1 MYVRHERH
9 PSLPPPVTETGLIG
23 WLRANL
29 FSSILNTLLTL
40 MGVALLALI
49 IPPFARWAVIDANWA
64 GTTREDCLDALGA
77 CWIFIK
83 VRFPLL
89 MYGFFPESERWRID
103 LTGLLFLGGSA
114 PLLIAPFL
122 PFPERVNTWVLRAI
136 PAVCVTGAFL
146 GLGMGPGLITAAFL
160 GAPFALAALGGAPAR
175 LARSMEKRLPDW
187 LPLGRLLFALLA
199 ACGTGFALHASGLGA
214 SWPLGLAAGVIALL
228 ACNLRR
234 PTWAAWQ
241 FWLLY
246 LVLPCLAWVLL
257 LGGALGLSEVPTD
270 QWGGLFLTIVI
281 ALVGMGAS
289 LPIGVILALGRT
301 SRMPV
306 IKALCIGFIELARG
320 VPLISVLFMV
330 SVMLPMMLAE
340 GVNFNKLLRALIGV
354 SLFYAAYMAEV
365 VRGGLLA
372 IPKGQHEA
380 SQALGLRYWS
390 RMRLVILPQALRL
403 TIPAITN
410 TFLGLMKDT
419 TLVAVINLM
428 DLLGIMKSALADTR
442 WLGFTKEAYFFAGLI
457 FWLLCFIVSRYSLYL
472 EGRLNWQRK

>member
-9 PSLPPPVTETGLIG
+9 PDLPPPVAETGVIG
-23 WLRANL
+23 WLRVNL
-29 FSSILNTLLTL
+29 FSSVFNSLLTVL
-40 MGVALLALI
+40 AIALI
-49 IPPFARWAVIDANWA
+49 AVTVPPFARWAVIDANWA
-64 GTTREDCLDALGA
+64 GTARADCMDAIGA
-77 CWIFIK
+77 CWVFIK

-89 MYGFFPESERWRID
+89 MYGFFPEAERWRID
-103 LTGLLFLGGSA
+103 LTGLMFLGGAA
-114 PLLIAPFL
+114 PLLVAPFL
-122 PFPERVNTWVLRAI
+122 PFPERVNAWVLRAM
-136 PAVCVTGAFL
+136 PALCVLAAFFSF
-146 GLGMGPGLITAAFL
+146 GFGPGLVCAAFL
-160 GAPFALAALGGAPAR
+160 GAPFALAAPGDAPAR
-175 LARSMEKRLPDW
+175 VLRAFEKRLPFGT
-187 LPLGRLLFALLA
+187 LILA
-199 ACGTGFALHASGLGA
+199 VAVGAATGFALQYSGAGA
-214 SWPLGLAAGVIALL
+214 GRPLGLAVAVIVLL
-228 ACNLRR
+228 AGSLRK
-234 PTWAAWQ
+234 PSWAAWQ

-246 LVLPCLAWVLL
+246 LVLPCVAWVLL
-257 LGGALGLSEVPTD
+257 LGGAAGLPEVPTD

-289 LPIGVILALGRT
+289 LPIGILLALGRT
-301 SRMPV
+301 SRMPAL
-306 IKALCIGFIELARG
+306 KALCIGFIELARG

-340 GVNFNKLLRALIGV
+340 GMNFNKLLRALIGV

-372 IPKGQHEA
+372 IPRGQHEA
-380 SQALGLRYWS
+380 SQALGLRYWP
-390 RMRLVILPQALRL
+390 RMRLVVLPQALRL

-428 DLLGIMKSALADTR
+428 DLLGIIKSALADTR

-472 EGRLNWQRK
+472 ESRLNWRRK

>member
-9 PSLPPPVTETGLIG
+9 PDLPPPVTETGVVG

-29 FSSILNTLLTL
+29 FSSVLNTLLTVL
-40 MGVALLALI
+40 GIALI
-49 IPPFARWAVIDANWA
+49 ALIVPPFLRWAVIDANWA
-64 GTTREDCLDALGA
+64 GTAREDCMDAVGA
-77 CWIFIK
+77 CWVFIK

-89 MYGFFPESERWRID
+89 MYGFFPEPERWRID
-103 LTGLLFLGGSA
+103 LTGLMFLGGTA
-114 PLLIAPFL
+114 PLLAAPFL
-122 PFPERVNTWVLRAI
+122 PFPERVNGWVLRAM
-136 PAVCVTGAFL
+136 PAACVVVSFL
-146 GLGMGPGLITAAFL
+146 CFGFGPGCICAVFL
-160 GAPFALAALGGAPAR
+160 GAPFVLAALGGGPAGVMLR
-175 LARSMEKRLPDW
+175 LEDRLPF
-187 LPLGRLLFALLA
+187 GKFGIAAVFGALVGAVLEYS
-199 ACGTGFALHASGLGA
+199 GFGA
-214 SWPLGLAAGVIALL
+214 GWPLGIAAALIVL
-228 ACNLRR
+228 LVFGLSK

-246 LVLPCLAWVLL
+246 LILPCAAWVLL
-257 LGGALGLSEVPTD
+257 LGGAGGLPEVPTD

-289 LPIGVILALGRT
+289 LPLGILLALGRT

-306 IKALCIGFIELARG
+306 VKSLSIGFIELARG

-340 GVNFNKLLRALIGV
+340 GMNFNKLLRALIGV

-372 IPKGQHEA
+372 IPKGQFEA
-380 SQALGLRYWS
+380 SKALGLKFWP
-390 RMRLVILPQALRL
+390 RMRLVVLPQALRL

-428 DLLGIMKSALADTR
+428 DLLGIIKSALADTR

-472 EGRLNWQRK
+472 ERRLNWQRK

>member
-1 MYVRHERH
+1 MYVRRERH
-9 PSLPPPVTETGLIG
+9 PDLPPPVTETGVIG

-29 FSSILNTLLTL
+29 FSSALNSLLTL
-40 MGVALLALI
+40 LGIGLLALI
-49 IPPFARWAVIDANWA
+49 VPPFLNWAVIDANWA
-64 GTTREDCLDALGA
+64 GTARDDCMNAIGA
-77 CWIFIK
+77 CWVFIK

-89 MYGFFPESERWRID
+89 MYGFFPEAERWRID
-103 LTGLLFLGGSA
+103 ITGLMFLGGAA

-122 PFPERVNTWVLRAI
+122 PFPERVNAWLLRAV
-136 PAVCVTGAFL
+136 PAICAMGAFVCF
-146 GLGMGPGLITAAFL
+146 GFGPGLTCAAFL
-160 GAPFALAALGGAPAR
+160 GAPFALAALGGGPAR
-175 LARSMEKRLPDW
+175 ATRELEKRVPF
-187 LPLGRLLFALLA
+187 GKFGIAVAFGA
-199 ACGTGFALHASGLGA
+199 AVGLALHSSCFGA
-214 SWPLGLAAGVIALL
+214 GWPLGIASAMVVLL
-228 ACNLRR
+228 ACGLHK
-234 PTWAAWQ
+234 PSWAAWQ

-246 LVLPCLAWVLL
+246 LVLPCVAWVLL
-257 LGGALGLSEVPTD
+257 LGGAGGLPEVPTD

-289 LPIGVILALGRT
+289 LPIGILLALGRT

-306 IKALCIGFIELARG
+306 VKALCIGFIELARG

-340 GVNFNKLLRALIGV
+340 GMNFNKLLRALIGV

-380 SQALGLRYWS
+380 SQALGLRYWP

-403 TIPAITN
+403 SIPAITN

-428 DLLGIMKSALADTR
+428 DLLGIIKSALADTR

-472 EGRLNWQRK
+472 ERRLNWQRK